1 MLIRM
6 HGKPEDSTLLADL
19 RTGDPQAV
27 KVWYDQYYDRVL
39 AYIASR
45 VKTVK
50 DAEELTQETFMNCLR
65 HLPLFRGNST
75 VWTWMCSIAKHEIA
89 DYFRKKYAKKTI
101 QTLPLG
107 DRVLATDPKDAHHV
121 AAEVKQV
128 LKKMSGYSA
137 ELLKAKYIDK
147 KKVKQ
152 IAEEFGKSAKAIES
166 ELFRAREEF
175 RVLWAALD

>member
-1 MLIRM
+1 M
-6 HGKPEDSTLLADL
+6 HGKQQDANLLADL

-27 KVWYDQYYDRVL
+27 KVWHDQYYHRVL
-39 AYIASR
+39 QYISSR
-45 VKTVK
+45 VKTDK

-65 HLPLFRGNST
+65 HLPLFRGNSS

-107 DRVLATDPKDAHHV
+107 DRVLAAEPKDAHFV
-121 AAEVKQV
+121 ASEVKAV
-128 LKKMSGYSA
+128 LKKMGGYSA
-137 ELLKAKYIDK
+137 ELLKAKYVDK
-147 KKVKQ
+147 KKVKE
-152 IAEEFGKSAKAIES
+152 IAKEFGKSVKAIES

-175 RVLWAALD
+175 RVLWAALE